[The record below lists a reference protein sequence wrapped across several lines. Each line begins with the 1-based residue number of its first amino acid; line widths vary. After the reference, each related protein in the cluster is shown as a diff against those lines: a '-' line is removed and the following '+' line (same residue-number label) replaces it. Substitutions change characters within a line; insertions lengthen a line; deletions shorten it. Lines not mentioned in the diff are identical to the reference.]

1 MDRCCPPSPPPPLGK
16 SFFFSTSSSSEPAPA
31 LQGKVLIWAHLF
43 QSISLKFI
51 MEYQWQ
57 NSQES
62 HYGLCGGGAAGG
74 PGGVGTTQLFKCNWD
89 GWFGCCAVNDRA
101 AFVRQQIWLSNTG
114 GRTRTASC
122 PRSEVTHEFVVVED
136 CRRLMDQYVHCVYCG
151 YRSLL
156 THRNSSHLLKHE
168 RNPQGCYSTRKS
180 ILDSHN

>member
-74 PGGVGTTQLFKCNWD
+74 PGGVGTTQLFKWLRRLVWLLCCKWL
-89 GWFGCCAVNDRA
+89 GCVCASANMTFQYGRTDSDRILSSFRSSA
-101 AFVRQQIWLSNTG
+101 RVCCCWGLQKINGPVCSLCILWLSQ
-114 GRTRTASC
+114 
-122 PRSEVTHEFVVVED
+122 PF
-136 CRRLMDQYVHCVYCG
+136 
-151 YRSLL
+151 
-156 THRNSSHLLKHE
+156 
-168 RNPQGCYSTRKS
+168 NPQKLIPFVKTRAQPTRMLQHTKINS
-180 ILDSHN
+180 RFP